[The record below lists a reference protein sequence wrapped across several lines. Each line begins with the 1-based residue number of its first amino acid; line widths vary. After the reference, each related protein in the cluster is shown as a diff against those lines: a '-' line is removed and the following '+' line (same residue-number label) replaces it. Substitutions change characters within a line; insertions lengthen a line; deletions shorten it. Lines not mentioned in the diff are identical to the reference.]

1 MRLLAC
7 LDLHVGLT
15 LAACWGESSP
25 FGCPS
30 VEESHT
36 TNKTHAAELSIPCC
50 HRGLS
55 LLQVQ

>member
-1 MRLLAC
+1 MRLRAC
-7 LDLHVGLT
+7 LDLPVGLT
-15 LAACWGESSP
+15 LAVCWGESSL

-36 TNKTHAAELSIPCC
+36 TDKTPAAELSIPCC
-50 HRGLS
+50 HHGLS